1 MLLTL
6 RPEAKLLL
14 GSLVLV
20 VLLWGVSRLV
30 KRLPI
35 GRLLPGTQGP
45 IRVIARTHLGAKESL
60 CLIDVGGSAILL
72 AVTGQGI
79 STVHVWPHGVTPGAT
94 PREGL
99 GAIAARPPVEPPAMP
114 GQLRNLQT
122 WLRGAR
128 S

>member
-1 MLLTL
+1 MLLDL

-20 VLLWGVSRLV
+20 VLLWGVARLV

-60 CLIDVGGSAILL
+60 CLIDVGGSTILL

-79 STVHVWPHGVTPGAT
+79 HTVHVWPHGVASGTA
-94 PREGL
+94 PREGA
-99 GAIAARPPVEPPAMP
+99 GATATRPSVQAPALP

>member
-1 MLLTL
+1 MPFML

-20 VLLWGVSRLV
+20 VLLWAAARLV
-30 KRLPI
+30 KRMPI

-60 CLIDVGGSAILL
+60 CLIDVAGSTILL
-72 AVTGQGI
+72 AVTAQSI
-79 STVHVWPHGVTPGAT
+79 QTVHVWPQGAGT
-94 PREGL
+94 AAPPRD
-99 GAIAARPPVEPPAMP
+99 GAGAPAPRSSAEPPPLP

-122 WLRGAR
+122 WLRSAR

>member
-1 MLLTL
+1 MPFIL

-20 VLLWGVSRLV
+20 VLLWGAAKLV
-30 KRLPI
+30 KRMPI

-60 CLIDVGGSAILL
+60 CLIDVAGATILL
-72 AVTGQGI
+72 AVTAQSI
-79 STVHVWPHGVTPGAT
+79 QTVHVWPHGAGAATP
-94 PREGL
+94 PREGA
-99 GAIAARPPVEPPAMP
+99 GATAARTSVEPPALP

-122 WLRGAR
+122 WLRSAR